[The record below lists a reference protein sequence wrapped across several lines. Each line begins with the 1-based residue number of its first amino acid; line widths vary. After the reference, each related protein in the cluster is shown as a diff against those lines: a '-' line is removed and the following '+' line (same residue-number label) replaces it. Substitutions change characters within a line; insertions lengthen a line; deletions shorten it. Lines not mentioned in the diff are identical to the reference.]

1 MRQLIIDK
9 IRREY
14 INGLKELPFWV
25 LKLAGIRQNV
35 DGTYVS
41 LEQLD
46 YLVANVSDEILLVIL
61 DWQACNKY
69 R

>member
-9 IRREY
+9 IRRDY
-14 INGLKELPFWV
+14 INGLKELPLWV
-25 LKLAGIRQNV
+25 LRLAGIRQNV